1 MFKRAADLKMDDM
14 IDLSPIFEYFEKN
27 DIGEI
32 DPVDKFAA
40 ECEYALV
47 DEIVWESSN
56 IVVITNTQLNVAVS
70 PNYMVEVA
78 NV

>member
-14 IDLSPIFEYFEKN
+14 IDLAPIFEFFEKN
-27 DIGEI
+27 NMGEVSE
-32 DPVDKFAA
+32 VDKLSA

-47 DEIVWESSN
+47 DTVVRESDD
-56 IVVITNTQLNVAVS
+56 IVVITNTQLNVAVP

-78 NV
+78 

>member
-14 IDLSPIFEYFEKN
+14 IDIAPIFEFFEKN
-27 DIGEI
+27 NMGEI
-32 DPVDKFAA
+32 DPVDKFSA

-47 DEIVWESSN
+47 DEIVWESDD

>member
-14 IDLSPIFEYFEKN
+14 IDLAPIFEFFEKN
-27 DIGEI
+27 NMGEVSE
-32 DPVDKFAA
+32 VDKLSA

-47 DEIVWESSN
+47 DEVVRESN
-56 IVVITNTQLNVAVS
+56 DIVVITNTQLNVAVS